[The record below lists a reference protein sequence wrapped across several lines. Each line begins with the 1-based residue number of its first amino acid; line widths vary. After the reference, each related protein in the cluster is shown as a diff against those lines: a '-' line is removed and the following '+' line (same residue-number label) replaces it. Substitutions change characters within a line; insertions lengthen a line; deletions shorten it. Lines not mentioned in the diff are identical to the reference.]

1 MYDKYAWATHL
12 KDNKGLTITNAF
24 QKNLDESK
32 RKPNEI
38 WVDKGSESRNR
49 SIKSC

>member
-1 MYDKYAWATHL
+1 MYSKYAWATLL
-12 KDNKGLTITNAF
+12 KDKNGLTITNDF

-38 WVDKGSESRNR
+38 WVDKGSESHNR
-49 SIKSC
+49 SIKFC